1 MPNTIPP
8 IRLLLGIATGAALM
22 MVCLAYHN
30 ENHEPNYA
38 PHHMA
43 TPTYH
48 PDVDYLMKDTYHNVC
63 YSGDTYNINTCQ
75 RDDRMRTPYET
86 EEEHHIMWMFLPL
99 LSCAYYVYR
108 YIICKGDDENDTK
121 EKIKT
126 VQDDSRGSVD
136 DVQVSSSSASN
147 NKCLTRETARQHG
160 LVLYDGNWYSV
171 ATFVP
176 YHPGG
181 EEVLSQYLGSDIS
194 FVFRVMHRHPN
205 KIMEHRKPVRAASE
219 EEMKALSTRRE
230 EICNEMM
237 EDYQLNGTS
246 RVDPSSSKDSTQ
258 KFSLEAFEK
267 DVNELYNQF
276 LHAGYFKPTL
286 FWLIHKTAL
295 VMLFLSL
302 SILSMK
308 TLDETSA
315 ISYIIPGIFL
325 GLFWHQSGFLMHD
338 AEHHNLVGNERIN
351 DILGWMYGTVF
362 LGVNGAWWREEHR
375 EHHALLNTFDD
386 EGFKD
391 PQVRHSCICYSKVFV
406 V

>member
-1 MPNTIPP
+1 
-8 IRLLLGIATGAALM
+8 M

-30 ENHEPNYA
+30 ESHGPNYA
-38 PHHMA
+38 PHPMVT

-48 PDVDYLMKDTYHNVC
+48 PDVDLMKDTYHYHNVC
-63 YSGDTYNINTCQ
+63 YSGDIYNINTCQ

-99 LSCAYYVYR
+99 LSCAYYVHK

-171 ATFVP
+171 AKFVP

-205 KIMEHRKPVRAASE
+205 KIMELRKPARAATKE
-219 EEMKALSTRRE
+219 EIEALSTRRE
-230 EICNEMM
+230 VICNEMM
-237 EDYQLNGTS
+237 EDYQINSTS
-246 RVDPSSSKDSTQ
+246 RVSSSKDSAQ

-267 DVNELYNQF
+267 DVDEL
-276 LHAGYFKPTL
+276 
-286 FWLIHKTAL
+286 
-295 VMLFLSL
+295 
-302 SILSMK
+302 
-308 TLDETSA
+308 
-315 ISYIIPGIFL
+315 
-325 GLFWHQSGFLMHD
+325 
-338 AEHHNLVGNERIN
+338 
-351 DILGWMYGTVF
+351 
-362 LGVNGAWWREEHR
+362 
-375 EHHALLNTFDD
+375 
-386 EGFKD
+386 
-391 PQVRHSCICYSKVFV
+391 
-406 V
+406 